1 MMADHSTGRL
11 RFFLAAVLAW
21 GLCSG
26 CKRDVRLAGRD
37 IPDVTVQTV
46 THYGLTLDEEATPQQ
61 VTYVLLRAI
70 RDDFLATDQAARDAA
85 IDRQL
90 EVSAANE
97 IYRLHPPTLDRAGT
111 VYKVVHRWTPT
122 IAHYVSDLETDW
134 EKALGRF
141 RLRGPQPAAD
151 SATGA
156 TECQIIMELADPS
169 GDPKANV
176 LLVVGLVQ
184 DSGYWRVF
192 RVGFTPTKRSLK
204 ASSAAST
211 GPAPATGD

>member
-1 MMADHSTGRL
+1 MVALSACG
-11 RFFLAAVLAW
+11 
-21 GLCSG
+21 G
-26 CKRDVRLAGRD
+26 CDRDVRLTGRNIHD
-37 IPDVTVQTV
+37 ATVRSV
-46 THYGLTLDEEATPQQ
+46 THYGLTLDQEATPQQ

-90 EVSAANE
+90 DVCAANE
-97 IYRLHPPTLDRAGT
+97 IYAMHSPTLDRAEV

-122 IAHYVSDLETDW
+122 IAHYVPDLETDW
-134 EKALGRF
+134 EKAQGRF
-141 RLRGPQPAAD
+141 TLRGPQPMAN

-156 TECQIIMELADPS
+156 KECQIIMELADPS
-169 GDPKANV
+169 GDPNANV

-184 DSGYWRVF
+184 DRGYWRVL

-204 ASSAAST
+204 PGSIATFEPA
-211 GPAPATGD
+211 APAHD